1 MGTLMPPGK
10 DMKLYVS
17 GNSPYARRARIAIR
31 EGGLTDQV
39 EEIAITSFE
48 ELKEIG
54 PGGKIPILVT
64 RPGESLCE
72 SLIITRFLNELSGG
86 VLLPESQEAKLKCL
100 ELESTASVLM
110 DSMFV
115 RSMEKNQRE
124 EALKSSALL
133 KRESGRCNRCYDTLD
148 ERVDEN
154 DDAVTLGSIAVISA
168 LGYANWRHPEDEWR
182 SGRPRLTAYYDK
194 LMARKAFEETAPVY

>member
-1 MGTLMPPGK
+1 
-10 DMKLYVS
+10 MKLYIS
-17 GNSPYARRARIAIR
+17 GNSPYARRARIAVR

-39 EEIAITSFE
+39 EEIAIKSFE
-48 ELKEIG
+48 ELKAIG
-54 PGGKIPILVT
+54 PGSKIPILIT
-64 RPGESLCE
+64 RTGESLCE

-86 VLLPESQEAKLKCL
+86 ALLPESPEARLKCL

-124 EALKSSALL
+124 EGLKSLALL
-133 KRESGRCNRCYDTLD
+133 EKESGRCNRCYDSLNQL
-148 ERVDEN
+148 VDEN
-154 DDAVTLGSIAVISA
+154 DDAVTLGTIAVISA
-168 LGYANWRHPEDEWR
+168 LGYANWRHAEDDWR

-194 LMARKAFEETAPVY
+194 LMARKAFKDTAPVY